1 MEDVARLL
9 REDEHYAEMY
19 TIEEQVQHV
28 SDRVRTKVTSIVK
41 NTKQLFL
48 RSDSSLFLPFA
59 A

>member
-28 SDRVRTKVTSIVK
+28 SDREYSSNCVK
-41 NTKQLFL
+41 LKN
-48 RSDSSLFLPFA
+48 
-59 A
+59 